1 MRAAVYVR
9 YHSGDGFGHVGW
21 AFDWPPDLVSAGSV
35 ENHSGAFDTPAQR
48 MGFWSSFTQDPTHR
62 MRELL
67 YDDVKYV
74 DIGDADPVK
83 AYRVVLWIKTQPFRA
98 IHRNCLD
105 DTYDVMRAFGLRHLD
120 PPSRALIP
128 KEWFQ
133 RFPGTLAH
141 LADFRWRDDPDLTPS
156 RSNVTLSLSKGD
168 PAPTLARQQALKPLQ
183 PSWRR
188 PWHPKFHLL
197 NLRRL
202 LAR

>member
-21 AFDWPPDLVSAGSV
+21 AFDWSPDLVSAGAV
-35 ENHSGAFDTPAQR
+35 ENHSGAFDTPAAH
-48 MGFWSSFTQDPTHR
+48 MGFWSAFTQDPTHR

-74 DIGDADPVK
+74 DIESADPVK

-105 DTYDVMRAFGLRHLD
+105 DTYDVLRAFGVRGLD
-120 PPSRALIP
+120 APSRDLIP
-128 KEWFQ
+128 KEWFN
-133 RFPGTLAH
+133 RFRGTLAH
-141 LADFRWRDDPDLTPS
+141 VSEFDWHDDPASVITS
-156 RSNVTLSLSKGD
+156 RSKNPKPVEGVSLN
-168 PAPTLARQQALKPLQ
+168 PLQ

-197 NLRRL
+197 NLRKLFVR
-202 LAR
+202 